1 MVKKSTKPTSSKELE
16 ESLCEVSIL
25 KENLNLLI
33 KAIKNL
39 QRVKELSVR
48 QIFEISNKQVE
59 LDEEQVTL
67 SKNLGAPGTATNHFE
82 L

>member
-16 ESLCEVSIL
+16 ESLCDASIL

-33 KAIKNL
+33 KSIKHL
-39 QRVKELSVR
+39 QQVKDLTVR

-59 LDEEQVTL
+59 LDED
-67 SKNLGAPGTATNHFE
+67 
-82 L
+82 